1 MRTNRNLI
9 LIFAGVLA
17 LALMSSC
24 SKVKDIKITSV
35 GLESLSPKGF
45 RSADAVLAVGID
57 NPAMGFIIT
66 KVNGI
71 LKYNGEDFA
80 SYSADSLSVD
90 KKCVKVYDL
99 PCSAEL
105 SESVGLAQVMTLL
118 KNRSLEGFT
127 TDVEA
132 RVTLKNGVG
141 KTFKFKDLDLNKLSN
156 E

>member
-1 MRTNRNLI
+1 MGRVKSI
-9 LIFAGVLA
+9 ISIFASVLL
-17 LALMSSC
+17 LAMIPSC

-35 GLESLSPKGF
+35 GLESFSPKGF
-45 RSADAVLAVGID
+45 RSADAVLAIGID

-66 KVNGI
+66 KVNGM

-80 SYSADSLSVD
+80 TYSADSLSVD
-90 KKCVKVYDL
+90 KKSVKVYDL

-105 SESVGLAQVMTLL
+105 SESVGLRQVMALL
-118 KNRSLEGFT
+118 KNGSLEGFT

-132 RVTLKNGVG
+132 HVTLKNGVG